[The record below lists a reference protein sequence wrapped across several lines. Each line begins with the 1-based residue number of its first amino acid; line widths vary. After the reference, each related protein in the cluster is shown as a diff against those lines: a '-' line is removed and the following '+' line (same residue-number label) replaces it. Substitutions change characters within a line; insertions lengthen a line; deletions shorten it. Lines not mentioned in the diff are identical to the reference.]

1 MDERESTDLRDTVDA
16 GTQERSVKR
25 LWDGLLIEH
34 PAISVIGVLL
44 LTALTCGAAVSV

>member
-1 MDERESTDLRDTVDA
+1 MDEREPTKPRDTA
-16 GTQERSVKR
+16 AEPKERSAKR

-44 LTALTCGAAVSV
+44 LTALTCGAAVLS